1 MAIREP
7 EFTFGIEEEYHLVD
21 RATRA
26 LAPAPPELMKACE
39 ASLGSRV
46 APEFLRTQI
55 EVGTGICRSFAAA
68 RAELAHL
75 RGTLARLAGE
85 HGLAIMASGTP
96 PLQLGAAETTD
107 RDRYNA
113 LAADLAGVGRR
124 LVICGMH
131 VHAGI
136 GDDALRI
143 DLMNQLRYFVS
154 HLLILS
160 TSSPFFDG
168 EDTGL
173 KSYRSAIKDALPRTG
188 LPGRFESYDEYART
202 IAVLVDAGIVEDAS
216 KVWWDIR
223 PSARFPTLELR
234 APDVC
239 PRLDDAIAI
248 AAIYVSL
255 CRMLYRLRR
264 SNQSWRQYPVFL
276 LEENRWRAQRYGVG
290 GSLLDLGKG
299 ELVAF
304 RDLIEEIIV
313 LVAEDAEALGC
324 TAEIAHARRIVAEGT
339 SADRQLASFERALA
353 TGSSHKA
360 ALEAVVDDLV
370 SETADVR

>member
-1 MAIREP
+1 MDIREP

>member
-1 MAIREP
+1 MDIREP

-202 IAVLVDAGIVEDAS
+202 IPVLVDAGIVEDAS